1 MFSRTLTN
9 VGAGV
14 ALAAALALGT
24 GAAAYAHECYNPSRS
39 DQGDAKAGANSQAWF
54 TLVVADAIQGDVGG
68 LLTQEQADCVKTA
81 YAATGAPASF
91 TVMVKG
97 AVGQGGVIAAHNPN
111 LWHATDGKGIDHA
124 FAAYGEQIFGSYVSC
139 GVELE
144 V

>member
-54 TLVVADAIQGDVGG
+54 TLVVSDAIQGDAASGFI
-68 LLTQEQADCVKTA
+68 TQEEADCIKLA
-81 YAATGAPASF
+81 YAGSGAPASF

-111 LWHATDGKGIDHA
+111 LSHSTDGKGIDHA
-124 FAAYGEQIFGSYVSC
+124 FAAYGEQIFGSYAVC
-139 GVELE
+139 GVEF
-144 V
+144 

>member
-54 TLVVADAIQGDVGG
+54 TLVVNDAIQGDATNGFI
-68 LLTQEQADCVKTA
+68 TQEQADCIKAA
-81 YAATGAPASF
+81 YAGSGAPFGRPKA
-91 TVMVKG
+91 
-97 AVGQGGVIAAHNPN
+97 IAACSHPGAESLSWNA
-111 LWHATDGKGIDHA
+111 WR
-124 FAAYGEQIFGSYVSC
+124 
-139 GVELE
+139 
-144 V
+144 

>member
-54 TLVVADAIQGDVGG
+54 TLVVNDAIQGDVTTEFI
-68 LLTQEQADCVKTA
+68 TQEEADCIKAA
-81 YAATGAPASF
+81 YAGSGAPASF

-111 LWHATDGKGIDHA
+111 LAHAADGKGIDHI
-124 FAAYGEQIFGSYVSC
+124 FPAYGEQIGGSYALC
-139 GVELE
+139 GVAF
-144 V
+144 